1 MKVLFVSGGGIGDIL
16 MTSPMFRAIKQAYPS
31 SNVSVLIV
39 QSINSSLLIN
49 NPFVDQIIDWNKFKG
64 NSWGLI
70 SRLRS
75 EKFDYAIHNHSCPR
89 WKFYVVPFLAAIPNR
104 LGFDRTSTGK
114 GWKTRAQK
122 VMLTNHVPYKTK
134 SELRAQ
140 MNLDILKLIK
150 VFNDDFSYDLHL
162 PQAEIKVENRIGI
175 HPGSDG
181 RGAIKRWPVQ
191 SFMEMAREMVSE
203 HGKSVQFFL
212 GPAEQELK
220 SVIVEEKGIEI
231 VEAKSIADLVL
242 QMSSC
247 SMFVSND
254 SGLSHI
260 AAALKLP
267 TVVLFGPTSPEEY
280 IVPTRHVN
288 VSVEGYDCTGCF
300 RTKTC
305 NKSSP
310 TCMKTISV
318 KKVLE
323 VIGELQLEDVRA

>member
-1 MKVLFVSGGGIGDIL
+1 MKILIVCGGGIGDLL
-16 MTSPMFRAIKQAYPS
+16 MTSPMFRAINQAYPS
-31 SNVSVLIV
+31 SQVSVLIV
-39 QSINSSLLIN
+39 QSINASLLAQ
-49 NPFVDQIIDWNKFKG
+49 NPFVNQVIDWNIYKANG
-64 NSWGLI
+64 WGLI
-70 SRLRS
+70 NRLKQ
-75 EKFDYAIHNHSCPR
+75 EKFDYVIHNHSCPR
-89 WKFYVVPFLAAIPNR
+89 WRFYLIPFLAKITNR
-104 LGFDRTSTGK
+104 FGFDRTSIRK
-114 GWKTRAQK
+114 GWKAQFQK
-122 VMLTNHVPYKTK
+122 TLLTKHIPYKAK
-134 SELRAQ
+134 SELRTR

-150 VFNDDFSYDLHL
+150 VFNDDLSYDLHL
-162 PQAEIKVENRIGI
+162 SRAKMVAENRIGI

-181 RGAIKRWPVQ
+181 RGAIKRWPAQ
-191 SFMEMAREMVSE
+191 SFMEMARKLVSE
-203 HGKSVQFFL
+203 QGQTVQFFL
-212 GPAEQELK
+212 GPAELNLK
-220 SVIVEEKGIEI
+220 SVIVKEKGIEI
-231 VEAKSIADLVL
+231 VEAKSIADLAL
-242 QMSSC
+242 QMSTC
-247 SMFVSND
+247 SIFVSND

-288 VSVEGYDCTGCF
+288 VSVEGYDCTDCF